1 MESGHRGQVLHRDT
15 ELDAVLLQ
23 DVPEAGALVPG
34 AADVHR
40 SDEAHAW
47 PEIITSEA
55 GHEVSLVR
63 RGQPE
68 AEDLISRVEAGG
80 PSQAEAGENRQH

>member
-1 MESGHRGQVLHRDT
+1 MEPGYGGKVIHLDT

-40 SDEAHAW
+40 SDEAHA
-47 PEIITSEA
+47 
-55 GHEVSLVR
+55 
-63 RGQPE
+63 
-68 AEDLISRVEAGG
+68 
-80 PSQAEAGENRQH
+80 

>member
-23 DVPEAGALVPG
+23 DVPEDGALVPG

-40 SDEAHAW
+40 SDEAHA
-47 PEIITSEA
+47 
-55 GHEVSLVR
+55 
-63 RGQPE
+63 
-68 AEDLISRVEAGG
+68 
-80 PSQAEAGENRQH
+80 